1 MRNLN
6 NEKKGNKL
14 RNANIE
20 LLRIISML
28 MVLMMHCL
36 QSSGALECGGSYQLV
51 YRLIK
56 SFCIVAVNV
65 FVIINGYF
73 GPVSSF
79 KLKNV
84 FKIWGIVWFYSIS
97 TYVIT
102 ICMGIQIIS
111 TSSLISAVC
120 PLLTKKYWFVNSYLG
135 LYIISPFL
143 DKFLKE
149 LTKHQTRALLF
160 ILIFL
165 FCVRSTFFPS
175 TWCLDSSGGYGIIWF
190 TVLYLVAGAI
200 KLHYS
205 ASVSSGCYMGIYLV
219 NVLIV
224 FMGNYALERTVGTLY
239 AQKFYGYNSIFVM
252 IAAVALFMYIL
263 NLQPI
268 NKPICYFVNIIA
280 KSAFSVYIIHYS
292 VNNILWTQ
300 LLGLQEITLNSI
312 KGIIQ
317 VVISV
322 SVVYFICTMIDFVR
336 RMLINCLIELQA
348 VSRYIKKINKAI
360 EKAQNKI
367 YNFE

>member
-1 MRNLN
+1 MRNLKNENKVN
-6 NEKKGNKL
+6 NQ

-65 FVIINGYF
+65 FVLISGYF
-73 GPVSSF
+73 GSVSNF

-84 FKIWGIVWFYSIS
+84 FKIWGIVWFYSI
-97 TYVIT
+97 TIYIIT
-102 ICMGIQIIS
+102 ICMGIQTIS
-111 TSSLISAVC
+111 TSSLIGAVC
-120 PLLTKKYWFVNSYLG
+120 PLLTRKYWFVNSYLG

-143 DKFLKE
+143 NKFLKG
-149 LTKHQTRALLF
+149 LTKRQTGTLLF
-160 ILIFL
+160 ILIVL
-165 FCVRSTFFPS
+165 FCVRSTFFPA

-190 TVLYLVAGAI
+190 TVLYLMAGAI

-205 ASVSSGCYMGIYLV
+205 ARVISGCYMGIYFG
-219 NVLIV
+219 NVLII
-224 FMGNYALERTVGTLY
+224 FIGNYVLERTVGTLY
-239 AQKFYGYNSIFVM
+239 AQKFYGYNSLFVM
-252 IAAVALFMYIL
+252 IAAVALLMYIL
-263 NLQPI
+263 NIQPM
-268 NKPICYFVNIIA
+268 NKSIGDFVNIIA

-292 VNNILWTQ
+292 INNILWTQ

-317 VVISV
+317 VVIAV
-322 SVVYFICTMIDFVR
+322 IVVYFVCTMIDFVR
-336 RMLINCLIELQA
+336 RTIINCLIGLQVVA
-348 VSRYIKKINKAI
+348 RYIIKINKAI
-360 EKAQNKI
+360 EIVQNKI
-367 YNFE
+367 CNFE

>member
-6 NEKKGNKL
+6 NEKVNNL

-36 QSSGALECGGSYQLV
+36 QSSGALECGGSYQVV

-56 SFCIVAVNV
+56 SFCIVAVNI

-73 GPVSSF
+73 GPISNF

-84 FKIWGIVWFYSIS
+84 FKIWGIVWFYSIT
-97 TYVIT
+97 TYVFA
-102 ICMGIQIIS
+102 ICMGMQIMS
-111 TSSLISAVC
+111 TSSLIGAVC

-143 DKFLKE
+143 DKFLKR
-149 LTKHQTRALLF
+149 LTKHQTRTLLC

-165 FCVRSTFFPS
+165 FSVRSTVFPS

-190 TVLYLVAGAI
+190 TVLYLIAGAI

-205 ASVSSGCYMGIYLV
+205 ASVSSGCYMEIYLG

-224 FMGNYALERTVGTLY
+224 FIGNYVLERTVGTLY

-252 IAAVALFMYIL
+252 IAAVALFMYML
-263 NLQPI
+263 KLEPM

-292 VNNILWTQ
+292 VNDILWTQ

-312 KGIIQ
+312 KGIMS
-317 VVISV
+317 VVIAV
-322 SVVYFICTMIDFVR
+322 IVVYFICTMIDFVR
-336 RMLINCLIELQA
+336 RIVIYRLIELQV
-348 VSRYIKKINKAI
+348 VSRYILKINKTI
-360 EKAQNKI
+360 EKTQNKI

>member
-6 NEKKGNKL
+6 NEKVNNL

-36 QSSGALECGGSYQLV
+36 QSSGALECGGSYQVV

-56 SFCIVAVNV
+56 SFCIVAVNI

-73 GPVSSF
+73 GPVSNF

-84 FKIWGIVWFYSIS
+84 FKIWGIVWFYSIT
-97 TYVIT
+97 TYVFA
-102 ICMGIQIIS
+102 ICMGMQIMS
-111 TSSLISAVC
+111 TSSLIGAVC

-143 DKFLKE
+143 DKFLKR
-149 LTKHQTRALLF
+149 LTKHQTRTLLC

-165 FCVRSTFFPS
+165 FSVRSTVFPS

-190 TVLYLVAGAI
+190 TVLYLIAGAI

-205 ASVSSGCYMGIYLV
+205 ASVSSGCYMEIYLG

-224 FMGNYALERTVGTLY
+224 FIGNYVLERTVGTLY

-252 IAAVALFMYIL
+252 IAAVALFMYML
-263 NLQPI
+263 KLEPM

-292 VNNILWTQ
+292 VNDILWTQ

-317 VVISV
+317 VVIAV
-322 SVVYFICTMIDFVR
+322 IVVYFICTMIDFVR
-336 RMLINCLIELQA
+336 RTVIYRLIELQV
-348 VSRYIKKINKAI
+348 VSRYILKINKTI

-367 YNFE
+367 YDFE